1 MYKEDSLDKV
11 TVIIIVASIIFIA
24 ILLFV
29 IKTIFKNK
37 KKKSILSSIDKLTTE
52 KNMIISSILKS
63 ELAKAEKLANNKK
76 TEKEVEDWKSRF
88 EEIENTD
95 MPILTDEL
103 IEVETRMVEND
114 YEKAFEALTKAEKD
128 IFHVK
133 AKSIKLLGEIKD
145 LTESEDRNREAITKL
160 KSVYREVVF
169 KYNKNK
175 NDYQDVSSRI
185 ELQFENI
192 NKLFS
197 AFEVA
202 VQNKEYEELGKIVK
216 ALDDMINNISIVIEE
231 APTIVLMAKMV
242 LPKKMKDIK
251 NISTRM
257 TRDGYNLEYLNIDY
271 NIEETNKKINEIMDR
286 LYVLN
291 LQDSIFDLKTLID
304 YYEGLYS
311 DFDSEKRGKK
321 EYERGIINITERIS
335 KVSSII
341 RNLYAEIDNIKDTY
355 DLSDDEIKVIDE
367 LNKEL
372 INVKDSFKLINDR
385 SLSKV
390 MPYSKLSNE
399 CELVAVNLSK
409 VEDKLETTLKNLG
422 SLKEDEARARDQ
434 LYEIKN
440 IINNSKYKIKEY
452 NLPVIPDK
460 FYVELKEA
468 YDAVKEINN
477 EIEKKPI
484 SIKVLNLRVDTARD
498 LALKLYQTAT
508 NIISSAE
515 AAESAI
521 VYGNR
526 YRTSNKEVESGLI
539 SGSKAFYKGEY
550 KESLEIVL
558 NTLNI
563 VEPGIQK
570 KLLSMMER

>member
-1 MYKEDSLDKV
+1 MDKV
-11 TVIIIVASIIFIA
+11 TVIIIVASIIFIT

-372 INVKDSFKLINDR
+372 ITVKDSFKLINDR

-508 NIISSAE
+508 NTISSAE

>member
-1 MYKEDSLDKV
+1 MDKV
-11 TVIIIVASIIFIA
+11 TVIIIVVSIISIV
-24 ILLFV
+24 ILSFV
-29 IKTIFKNK
+29 IKAIFKSK

-103 IEVETRMVEND
+103 IEVETKMVEND
-114 YEKAFEALTKAEKD
+114 YEKAFESLTKAEKD

-160 KSVYREVVF
+160 KSIYREVVF

-251 NISTRM
+251 NVSTRM

-321 EYERGIINITERIS
+321 EYERGIININERIS

-372 INVKDSFKLINDR
+372 ITVKDSFKLINDR

-460 FYVELKEA
+460 FYIELKEA

-508 NIISSAE
+508 NTISSAE
-515 AAESAI
+515 AAESPI

-526 YRTSNKEVESGLI
+526 YRTSNKEVELGLI

-558 NTLNI
+558 NVLNI